1 MTLLRPKHLLML
13 EEMERRGT
21 PEAEGVRLC
30 FELLAVADAIDRD
43 CARRLEPHGLSE
55 ARFVMLVMLE
65 RSPKGLAPSA
75 LADRA
80 GVTRGTITGLLDGL
94 ERDGLVR
101 RIPDPADR
109 RALLIRLTKRG
120 EDLAGELLGE
130 HARWIG
136 GLFAG
141 LSAGKRRRL
150 SGLLGRV
157 WSATVEGRAGETAS
171 QGADASLG

>member
-65 RSPKGLAPSA
+65 RSSKGLAPSA

-101 RIPDPADR
+101 RAPDPADR

-120 EDLAGELLGE
+120 EALARELLSE

-136 GLFAG
+136 GLFAAV
-141 LSAGKRRRL
+141 SETERRLL
-150 SGLLGRV
+150 SGLLGRA
-157 WSATVEGRAGETAS
+157 WSATNEGRVGEAARRS
-171 QGADASLG
+171 ADGRYG